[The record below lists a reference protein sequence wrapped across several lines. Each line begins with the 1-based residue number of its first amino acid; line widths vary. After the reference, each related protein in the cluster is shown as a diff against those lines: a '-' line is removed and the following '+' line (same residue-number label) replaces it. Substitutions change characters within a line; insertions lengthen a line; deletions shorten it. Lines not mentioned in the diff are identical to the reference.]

1 MLLLIL
7 AYLGGVLTIVSPCI
21 LPVLPFVFARADRPF
36 LRNGLPLLVG
46 MAVTFAA
53 VATLAAVG
61 GGWIAQANQAGRWI
75 AIALVGV
82 FGLTLLFPRLAEHLT
97 RPLVELGNRLSG
109 VASNAEQDGRGS
121 IGPSLLLG
129 VATGLLWAP
138 CAGPILGLVLTGAA
152 LRGASVGTT
161 LLLVAYAAGAATS
174 LAAALLIGG
183 KLFAAMK
190 RSLGAGEWVRR
201 GLGVAMLAG
210 VGAIALGLDTGV
222 LTQVSTIA
230 TGGLEQSLVDR
241 FAPRGNAMHGN
252 APADANGP
260 AMMAANGNANGGDA
274 AGGSGP
280 SMMAA
285 GDAMRAAANHG
296 DAGNGNAMMAAG
308 DAMRAAAN
316 HGDAGNG
323 NAMMAAG
330 DAMRAAANH
339 GDAGNGNAMMA
350 AGDAMRAAASGANPS
365 ADNGNAM
372 MSAATQSAR
381 QNAAML
387 RVSTPALPVEGDA
400 PSLAGATEWL
410 NSPPLTNASLRGKV
424 VLVDFWTYSCI
435 NCLRTLP
442 YVKAWARKYRNDGL
456 VVIGVHAPEF
466 AFERDI
472 GNVKKAT
479 HDLGVTYPV
488 AIDNGYSIWRAFNN
502 EYWPAHYFIDAQGR
516 VRYHHFGEGD
526 YVQSERAIQQ
536 LLVEAGHPDAAQV
549 PLGIDGP
556 AASGA
561 QAAADNADMRSPET
575 YVGYARAENFSSPG
589 GQLHDRE
596 HDYASP
602 AQPGLDD
609 WGLAGAWTVAE
620 QQATLA
626 KPGGRIVYRFHARDL
641 HLVLG
646 PGKNGAPVRFRVTID
661 GTAPGASHGAD
672 VNADGVGTVTG
683 QRLYQLIRQSGPIV
697 DHTFSIEFLDPGVQ
711 AFAFTFG

>member
-1 MLLLIL
+1 
-7 AYLGGVLTIVSPCI
+7 
-21 LPVLPFVFARADRPF
+21 
-36 LRNGLPLLVG
+36 
-46 MAVTFAA
+46 
-53 VATLAAVG
+53 
-61 GGWIAQANQAGRWI
+61 
-75 AIALVGV
+75 
-82 FGLTLLFPRLAEHLT
+82 
-97 RPLVELGNRLSG
+97 
-109 VASNAEQDGRGS
+109 
-121 IGPSLLLG
+121 
-129 VATGLLWAP
+129 
-138 CAGPILGLVLTGAA
+138 
-152 LRGASVGTT
+152 
-161 LLLVAYAAGAATS
+161 
-174 LAAALLIGG
+174 
-183 KLFAAMK
+183 
-190 RSLGAGEWVRR
+190 
-201 GLGVAMLAG
+201 
-210 VGAIALGLDTGV
+210 
-222 LTQVSTIA
+222 
-230 TGGLEQSLVDR
+230 
-241 FAPRGNAMHGN
+241 
-252 APADANGP
+252 P

-330 DAMRAAANH
+330 DAMRAAAN
-339 GDAGNGNAMMA
+339 G
-350 AGDAMRAAASGANPS
+350 ASPS

-596 HDYASP
+596 HDYAAP